1 MLMIQP
7 QEHES
12 NHRKQDVGIE
22 DHTGIPRR
30 KVVRLD
36 YLHEVRTRRAKQEA
50 CGTDDCGSAHI
61 ETTAEC

>member
-1 MLMIQP
+1 MRQP

-12 NHRKQDVGIE
+12 NNRKQDVGIE
-22 DHTGIPRR
+22 DHAGISRR

-36 YLHEVRTRRAKQEA
+36 HLHEVRTARRAKQEA